1 MQLFKK
7 SRAINR
13 PDISAET
20 AEIKRILRKG
30 PNDGPAGIRHNHVLL
45 RSVGK
50 W

>member
-7 SRAINR
+7 SRNTNR
-13 PDISAET
+13 PDIFAET

-30 PNDGPAGIRHNHVLL
+30 PNDCPAGIRHNHNLL
-45 RSVGK
+45 RSMGG